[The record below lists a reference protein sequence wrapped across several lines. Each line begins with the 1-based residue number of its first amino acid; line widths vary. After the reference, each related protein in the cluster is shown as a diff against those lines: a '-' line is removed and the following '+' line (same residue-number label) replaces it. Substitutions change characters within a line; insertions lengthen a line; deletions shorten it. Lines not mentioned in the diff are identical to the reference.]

1 MSNKFITIV
10 MHGFPAEFPILFT
23 NGEETT
29 GTTVPYDGVPGY
41 VSTMANTHGVKQIKI
56 YGNSQ
61 YAAETIDNI
70 KEFAAKEYNNNDLEI
85 EVISK

>member
-1 MSNKFITIV
+1 
-10 MHGFPAEFPILFT
+10 MHGFPAEFPVLFT

-29 GTTVPYDGVPGY
+29 GTTVSYDGIPGY
-41 VSTMANTHGVKQIKI
+41 VSSIANANNIKKIKI

-70 KEFAAKEYNNNDLEI
+70 KEFAATQYNNNDLEI